1 MAQDLLEQAVYELSD
16 AQARE
21 LIEVSA
27 TVLTRTEKKVLRAQI
42 RLLSSL
48 LEVHPECTEQVS
60 QTVPGCL
67 QVYAPGPSRRGPEA
81 HQ

>member
-27 TVLTRTEKKVLRAQI
+27 TVLTRTEKKVLRA
-42 RLLSSL
+42 RYGFFL
-48 LEVHPECTEQVS
+48 H
-60 QTVPGCL
+60 CL
-67 QVYAPGPSRRGPEA
+67 KSTPNVLNK
-81 HQ
+81 